1 MMIQDRTFAAVVKNR
16 NFFVLWMAQI
26 LSQTAQN
33 GIHFVQIILIET
45 LTSSTAH
52 MAVMILS
59 FSLPAVILSSIA
71 GIAVDRLSNKLV
83 MLGSNA
89 IRVLT
94 VATYI
99 VVIDR
104 LGGWSLLMVIY
115 AVTFISSAIGQFFAP
130 AEATT
135 IPLLVGEERL
145 LTANAL
151 FNLTLIA
158 TQVVGLVIVAPL
170 SVKILGIKGSF
181 AIVAL
186 MYLVASVLLSRIPRD
201 KPRLVV
207 RSGASILKTAWEELR
222 EGWRYVASK
231 RSILIALSQL
241 TMTTTLLLMMAM
253 IAPGY
258 STRVLG
264 MRPED
269 AIFVFAPAGVGMLA
283 NTFIV
288 GRFGYRF
295 RREVMS
301 SIGFSAM
308 VLSLLGFGLAG
319 FDLPIWATI
328 PKVPAIMAL
337 SLTLGAEISMVV
349 IPSETLL
356 QEKSPPE
363 LRGRVIAVYFLL
375 ANVVAIPIMLMVGTM
390 ADRIG
395 IPEVVMGVVFC
406 LTIIAAVTT
415 YQAFRFRGARGGLFD
430 AGTAIEYYSHIDDE

>member
-1 MMIQDRTFAAVVKNR
+1 MTQDRTFVGVVRNR

-33 GIHFVQIILIET
+33 GIHFVQLVLIET
-45 LTSSTAH
+45 LTRSTAH

-59 FSLPAVILSSIA
+59 FSLPAVLLSSVA
-71 GIAVDRLSNKLV
+71 GIAVDRLSNKV
-83 MLGSNA
+83 IMLASNG

-99 VVIDR
+99 VVLDR
-104 LGGWSLLMVIY
+104 LEGWSLLMVIY
-115 AVTFISSAIGQFFAP
+115 AVTFISSGIGQFFAP

-151 FNLTLIA
+151 FNLTLIG
-158 TQVVGLVIVAPL
+158 TQVIGLVIVAPL
-170 SVKILGIKGSF
+170 TVKVLGIKGAFST
-181 AIVAL
+181 VAL
-186 MYLVASVLLSRIPRD
+186 MYLVATLLVSRIPRD

-207 RSGASILKTAWEELR
+207 ESGASILKTVWEELR
-222 EGWRYVASK
+222 EGWRYVAGK
-231 RSILIALSQL
+231 RPIRIALSQL

-258 STRVLG
+258 ATRVLG
-264 MRPED
+264 MLPED

-283 NTFIV
+283 NAFLV

-301 SIGFSAM
+301 SLGFSAM
-308 VLSLLGFGLAG
+308 VVTLLGFGLAG
-319 FDLPIWATI
+319 FDLPLWSSI
-328 PKVPAIMAL
+328 PKVPTVMLL
-337 SLTLGAEISMVV
+337 SLTLGAEMSLVV

-375 ANVVAIPIMLMVGTM
+375 ANMVAIPIMLVVGTL
-390 ADRIG
+390 ADQLG
-395 IPEVVMGVVFC
+395 IAQVVMGVVVI
-406 LTIIAAVTT
+406 LMVIAATTT
-415 YQAFRFRGARGGLFD
+415 YQAFRLRTVDGGIFD
-430 AGTAIEYYSHIDDE
+430 AGAAIEYYSHSGDE

>member
-1 MMIQDRTFAAVVKNR
+1 MVQDRTFTAVVKNR

-33 GIHFVQIILIET
+33 GIHFVQIVLIET
-45 LTSSTAH
+45 LTRSTAH

-59 FSLPAVILSSIA
+59 FSLPAVILSSVA
-71 GIAVDRLSNKLV
+71 GIVVDRLSNKLV
-83 MLGSNA
+83 MLASNG

-99 VVIDR
+99 VVLDR
-104 LGGWSLLMVIY
+104 LGGWSLLLVIY

-151 FNLTLIA
+151 FNLTLIG
-158 TQVVGLVIVAPL
+158 TQVVGLVILAPL
-170 SVKILGIKGSF
+170 TVKVLGIKGSF
-181 AIVAL
+181 AIVAF
-186 MYLVASVLLSRIPRD
+186 MYLVASLLLSRIPRD

-207 RSGASILKTAWEELR
+207 QAGASMLKTAWEELR
-222 EGWRYVASK
+222 EGWRYVAGK
-231 RSILIALSQL
+231 RSIIIALSQL
-241 TMTTTLLLMMAM
+241 AMTTTLLMMMAM
-253 IAPGY
+253 VAPGY

-264 MRPED
+264 MLPED
-269 AIFVFAPAGVGMLA
+269 AIFVFAPAGLGMLV
-283 NTFIV
+283 NTFLV

-301 SIGFSAM
+301 SVGFSAM
-308 VLSLLGFGLAG
+308 AVTMLGFGVAG
-319 FDLPIWATI
+319 FDLPLWATI
-328 PKVPAIMAL
+328 PKMPVIMAL
-337 SLTLGAEISMVV
+337 SVTLGAEISLVV
-349 IPSETLL
+349 IPAETLL

-375 ANVVAIPIMLMVGTM
+375 ANVVAIPIMLFVGSA
-390 ADRIG
+390 ADRLG
-395 IPEVVMGVVFC
+395 IPQVILGVVFF
-406 LTIIAAVTT
+406 LTIVAAVTT
-415 YQAFRFRGARGGLFD
+415 YEAFRFRGIEGGLFED
-430 AGTAIEYYSHIDDE
+430 GTAIEYYSHTDDE

>member
-1 MMIQDRTFAAVVKNR
+1 MTVQDRTFTAVVKNR

-33 GIHFVQIILIET
+33 GIHFVQIVLIET
-45 LTSSTAH
+45 LTRSTAH

-59 FSLPAVILSSIA
+59 FSLPAVILSSVA
-71 GIAVDRLSNKLV
+71 GIVVDRLSNKLV
-83 MLGSNA
+83 MLASNG

-99 VVIDR
+99 LVLDR
-104 LGGWSLLMVIY
+104 LGGWSLLLVIY

-151 FNLTLIA
+151 FNLTLIG
-158 TQVVGLVIVAPL
+158 TQVVGLVILAPL
-170 SVKILGIKGSF
+170 TVKVLGIKGSF
-181 AIVAL
+181 AIVAF
-186 MYLVASVLLSRIPRD
+186 MYLVASLLLSRIPRD

-207 RSGASILKTAWEELR
+207 QAGASMLKTAWEELR
-222 EGWRYVASK
+222 EGWRYVAGK
-231 RSILIALSQL
+231 RSIIIALSQL
-241 TMTTTLLLMMAM
+241 VMTTTLLMMMAM
-253 IAPGY
+253 VAPGY

-264 MRPED
+264 MLPED
-269 AIFVFAPAGVGMLA
+269 AIFVFAPAGVGMLI
-283 NTFIV
+283 NTFLV

-301 SIGFSAM
+301 SVGFSAM
-308 VLSLLGFGLAG
+308 AVTMLGFGAAG
-319 FDLPIWATI
+319 FDLPLWATI

-337 SLTLGAEISMVV
+337 SVTLGAEISLVV
-349 IPSETLL
+349 IPAETLL

-375 ANVVAIPIMLMVGTM
+375 ANVVAIPIMLVVGTA
-390 ADRIG
+390 ADRVG
-395 IPEVVMGVVFC
+395 IPQVVLGVVFF
-406 LTIIAAVTT
+406 LTVVAAGTT
-415 YQAFRFRGARGGLFD
+415 YEAFRFRGIKGGLYEE
-430 AGTAIEYYSHIDDE
+430 GTAIEYYSRSNGE

>member
-430 AGTAIEYYSHIDDE
+430 AGAAIEYYSHIDDE

>member
-1 MMIQDRTFAAVVKNR
+1 
-16 NFFVLWMAQI
+16 
-26 LSQTAQN
+26 
-33 GIHFVQIILIET
+33 
-45 LTSSTAH
+45 
-52 MAVMILS
+52 
-59 FSLPAVILSSIA
+59 
-71 GIAVDRLSNKLV
+71 

-395 IPEVVMGVVFC
+395 IPEVLMGVVFC

>member
-1 MMIQDRTFAAVVKNR
+1 MTQDRSFAAVVRNR
-16 NFFVLWMAQI
+16 DFFTLWMAQI
-26 LSQTAQN
+26 ISQTAQN
-33 GIHFVQIILIET
+33 GIHFVQIVLIET
-45 LTSSTAH
+45 LTRSTAH
-52 MAVMILS
+52 MAIVILS
-59 FSLPAVILSSIA
+59 FSLPAVLLSSVA

-83 MLGSNA
+83 MLASNA

-99 VVIDR
+99 VVLDR
-104 LGGWSLLMVIY
+104 LEGWTLLMVIY
-115 AVTFISSAIGQFFAP
+115 AVTFVSSAIGQFFAP

-151 FNLTLIA
+151 FNLTLIG

-170 SVKILGIKGSF
+170 TVKVLGMKGAF
-181 AIVAL
+181 ATVAL
-186 MYLVASVLLSRIPRD
+186 MYLIASALISRIPRD
-201 KPRLVV
+201 NPKLVV
-207 RSGASILKTAWEELR
+207 ESGASMLKTVWEELR

-231 RSILIALSQL
+231 RSILVALSQL

-258 STRVLG
+258 ATRVLG
-264 MRPED
+264 MQPED

-283 NTFIV
+283 STFLI
-288 GRFGYRF
+288 GRYGYGF

-301 SIGFSAM
+301 SVGFAAM
-308 VLSLLGFGLAG
+308 VITLFGFGLAG
-319 FDLPIWATI
+319 FDLPLWSMI
-328 PKVPAIMAL
+328 PKVPTIML
-337 SLTLGAEISMVV
+337 VSLTLGAEISMVA

-375 ANVVAIPIMLMVGTM
+375 ANLVAIPIMLMVGTV
-390 ADRIG
+390 ADQIG
-395 IPEVVMGVVFC
+395 IAQVIMGVVLF
-406 LTIIAAVTT
+406 LTVIAATTT
-415 YQAFRFRGARGGLFD
+415 YQAFKFREVAGGIFE
-430 AGTAIEYYSHIDDE
+430 AGTAIEYYSHSGDE

>member
-1 MMIQDRTFAAVVKNR
+1 MIQDRTFATVVKNR

-45 LTSSTAH
+45 LTRSTAH

-94 VATYI
+94 VAAYI
-99 VVIDR
+99 VVLDR
-104 LGGWSLLMVIY
+104 LGGWSLLLVIY
-115 AVTFISSAIGQFFAP
+115 AVTFISSAVGQFFAP

-135 IPLLVGEERL
+135 IPMLVGEERL

-151 FNLTLIA
+151 FNLTLIG

-170 SVKILGIKGSF
+170 TVKILGIKGSF
-181 AIVAL
+181 ATVAV
-186 MYLVASVLLSRIPRD
+186 MYLLASLLLSRIPRD

-207 RSGASILKTAWEELR
+207 KAGASMLKTAWEELR

-264 MRPED
+264 MLPED

-283 NTFIV
+283 NTFLV

-301 SIGFSAM
+301 SVGFSAM
-308 VLSLLGFGLAG
+308 VVTLLGFGLAG
-319 FDLPIWATI
+319 FDLPLWAVI

-349 IPSETLL
+349 IPAETLL

-375 ANVVAIPIMLMVGTM
+375 ANLVAIPIMLMVGTM

-395 IPEVVMGVVFC
+395 IPQVVMGVVFC

-415 YQAFRFRGARGGLFD
+415 HQAFGFRGGRGGLLD
-430 AGTAIEYYSHIDDE
+430 AGAAIEYYSHTDDE

>member
-395 IPEVVMGVVFC
+395 IPEVLMGVVFC

>member
-1 MMIQDRTFAAVVKNR
+1 MVQDRTFASVVKNR

-33 GIHFVQIILIET
+33 GIHFVQIVLIET
-45 LTSSTAH
+45 LTRSTTH

-59 FSLPAVILSSIA
+59 FSLPAVILSSVA

-94 VATYI
+94 VVTYI
-99 VVIDR
+99 VVLDR
-104 LGGWSLLMVIY
+104 LGGWSLLLVIY
-115 AVTFISSAIGQFFAP
+115 GVTFVSSAIGQFFAP

-170 SVKILGIKGSF
+170 TVKMLGIKGAF
-181 AIVAL
+181 GTVAL
-186 MYLVASVLLSRIPRD
+186 MYLVASLLLSRIPRD

-207 RSGASILKTAWEELR
+207 EAGASLLKTVWDELR

-231 RSILIALSQL
+231 RSILVALSQL
-241 TMTTTLLLMMAM
+241 TMTTTLLMMMAM

-258 STRVLG
+258 ATRVLG
-264 MRPED
+264 MLPED

-283 NTFIV
+283 NTFLI

-301 SIGFSAM
+301 SLGFSGM
-308 VLSLLGFGLAG
+308 VFTLMGFALAG
-319 FDLPIWATI
+319 FNLPIWQTI
-328 PKVPAIMAL
+328 GKLPTVMAF
-337 SLTLGAEISMVV
+337 SLLLGAEIALVV

-375 ANVVAIPIMLMVGTM
+375 ANIVAIPIMLMVGTI
-390 ADRIG
+390 ADQVG
-395 IPEVVMGVVFC
+395 IPSVILGVAFV
-406 LTIIAAVTT
+406 LMAIAAVTSF
-415 YQAFRFRGARGGLFD
+415 QAFKYRDVEGGLLG
-430 AGTAIEYYSHIDDE
+430 AGGAIEYYAHAEDE

>member
-1 MMIQDRTFAAVVKNR
+1 MIQDRTFATVVKNR

-59 FSLPAVILSSIA
+59 FSLPAVILSSVA

-99 VVIDR
+99 VVLDR

-151 FNLTLIA
+151 FNLTLIG

-170 SVKILGIKGSF
+170 TVKILGIKGSF
-181 AIVAL
+181 ATVAL
-186 MYLVASVLLSRIPRD
+186 MYLAASLLLSRIPRD

-207 RSGASILKTAWEELR
+207 KAGASMLKTAWEELR

-264 MRPED
+264 MAPED

-283 NTFIV
+283 NTFLV

-295 RREVMS
+295 RREVLS
-301 SIGFSAM
+301 SLGFSAM
-308 VLSLLGFGLAG
+308 VVTLLGFGLAG
-319 FDLPIWATI
+319 FDLPIWGAI

-375 ANVVAIPIMLMVGTM
+375 ANVVAIPIMLMVGTV

-395 IPEVVMGVVFC
+395 IPQVVMGVVFF

-415 YQAFRFRGARGGLFD
+415 HQAFKFRGARGGLFD
-430 AGTAIEYYSHIDDE
+430 ADAAIEYYSHTDDE

>member
-1 MMIQDRTFAAVVKNR
+1 MMIQDRTFSTVVKNR

-59 FSLPAVILSSIA
+59 FSLPAVILSSVA
-71 GIAVDRLSNKLV
+71 GIAVDRLSNKVV

-99 VVIDR
+99 VVLDR
-104 LGGWSLLMVIY
+104 LGGWSLLLVIY
-115 AVTFISSAIGQFFAP
+115 AVTFISSAVGQFFAP

-151 FNLTLIA
+151 FNLTLIT

-181 AIVAL
+181 ATVAV
-186 MYLVASVLLSRIPRD
+186 MYLLASLLLSRIPRD

-207 RSGASILKTAWEELR
+207 EAGASLLKTAWEELR
-222 EGWRYVASK
+222 EGWRYVAGK

-283 NTFIV
+283 NTFLV
-288 GRFGYRF
+288 GRYGYRF
-295 RREVMS
+295 RREMLS
-301 SIGFSAM
+301 SLGFSAM
-308 VLSLLGFGLAG
+308 VVSLLGFGLAG
-319 FDLPIWATI
+319 FDLPLWAAI
-328 PKVPAIMAL
+328 PRVPAIMVL

-375 ANVVAIPIMLMVGTM
+375 ANIVAIPIMLMVGTV

-395 IPEVVMGVVFC
+395 IPQVVMGVVFC
-406 LTIIAAVTT
+406 LTIVAAVTT
-415 YQAFRFRGARGGLFD
+415 HQALRFRGGRGGLLD
-430 AGTAIEYYSHIDDE
+430 AGAAIEYYSHTDDE

>member
-1 MMIQDRTFAAVVKNR
+1 MMVHDRTFAAVVKNR

-45 LTSSTAH
+45 LTRSTAH

-71 GIAVDRLSNKLV
+71 GIVVDRLSNKQV
-83 MLGSNA
+83 MLASNG

-99 VVIDR
+99 VVLDR
-104 LGGWSLLMVIY
+104 LGGWSLLVVIY

-151 FNLTLIA
+151 FNLTLIG
-158 TQVVGLVIVAPL
+158 TQVVGLVVLAPL
-170 SVKILGIKGSF
+170 TVKLLGIKGSF
-181 AIVAL
+181 GVVAV
-186 MYLVASVLLSRIPRD
+186 MYLVASLLLSRIPRD

-207 RSGASILKTAWEELR
+207 EAGASMLRTAWEELR
-222 EGWRYVASK
+222 EGWQYVAST
-231 RSILIALSQL
+231 RAIIIALSQL
-241 TMTTTLLLMMAM
+241 TMTTTLLMMMAM
-253 IAPGY
+253 VAPGY
-258 STRVLG
+258 ATRVLG
-264 MRPED
+264 MMPED
-269 AIFVFAPAGVGMLA
+269 AVFVFAPAGVGMLA
-283 NTFIV
+283 NTFLV

-295 RREVMS
+295 RREMMS
-301 SIGFSAM
+301 SLGFSAM
-308 VLSLLGFGLAG
+308 VVTVFGLGLAG
-319 FDLPIWATI
+319 FDLALWTVI

-337 SLTLGAEISMVV
+337 SLTLGAEISLVV
-349 IPSETLL
+349 IPAETLL

-363 LRGRVIAVYFLL
+363 LRGRVIAVYFLM
-375 ANVVAIPIMLMVGTM
+375 ANLVAIPIMLTVGTM
-390 ADRIG
+390 ADQIG
-395 IPEVVMGVVFC
+395 IPEVVMGVAFC

-415 YQAFRFRGARGGLFD
+415 YQAFRFRGQAGGILEN
-430 AGTAIEYYSHIDDE
+430 GTAIEYYSHTEND

>member
-1 MMIQDRTFAAVVKNR
+1 MMVQDRTFTAVIKNR

-33 GIHFVQIILIET
+33 GIHFVQIVLIET
-45 LTSSTAH
+45 LTRSTAH

-59 FSLPAVILSSIA
+59 FSLPAVILSSVA
-71 GIAVDRLSNKLV
+71 GIVVDRLSNKLV
-83 MLGSNA
+83 MLASNG

-94 VATYI
+94 VAIYI
-99 VVIDR
+99 VVLDR
-104 LGGWSLLMVIY
+104 LGGWSLLLVIY

-151 FNLTLIA
+151 FNLTLIG
-158 TQVVGLVIVAPL
+158 TQVVGLVILAPL
-170 SVKILGIKGSF
+170 TVKLLGIKGSF
-181 AIVAL
+181 AIVAF
-186 MYLVASVLLSRIPRD
+186 MYLVASLLLSRMPRD

-207 RSGASILKTAWEELR
+207 HAGASMLKTAWEELR
-222 EGWRYVASK
+222 EGWRYVAGK
-231 RSILIALSQL
+231 RSIIIALSQL
-241 TMTTTLLLMMAM
+241 TMTTTLLMMMAM
-253 IAPGY
+253 VAPGY

-269 AIFVFAPAGVGMLA
+269 AVFVFAPAGIGMLV
-283 NTFIV
+283 NTFLV

-301 SIGFSAM
+301 SVGFSAM
-308 VLSLLGFGLAG
+308 AITMLGFGVAG
-319 FDLPIWATI
+319 FDLPLWATI
-328 PKVPAIMAL
+328 PKMPVVMGL
-337 SLTLGAEISMVV
+337 SMTLGAEISLVV
-349 IPSETLL
+349 IPAETLL

-375 ANVVAIPIMLMVGTM
+375 ANVVAIPIMLLVGTA
-390 ADRIG
+390 ADRAG
-395 IPEVVMGVVFC
+395 IPQVILGVVFF
-406 LTIIAAVTT
+406 LTIVAAVTT
-415 YQAFRFRGARGGLFD
+415 YEALRFRGTKGGLFED
-430 AGTAIEYYSHIDDE
+430 GAAIEYYARTNGE

>member
-1 MMIQDRTFAAVVKNR
+1 MMIQDRTFATVVKNR

-45 LTSSTAH
+45 LTRSTAH

-59 FSLPAVILSSIA
+59 FSLPAVILSSVA

-99 VVIDR
+99 VVLDR
-104 LGGWSLLMVIY
+104 LGGWSLLLVIY
-115 AVTFISSAIGQFFAP
+115 AVTFISSAVGQFFAP

-151 FNLTLIA
+151 FNLTLIG

-170 SVKILGIKGSF
+170 TVKILGIKGSF
-181 AIVAL
+181 ATVAV
-186 MYLVASVLLSRIPRD
+186 MYLLASLLLSRIPRD

-207 RSGASILKTAWEELR
+207 KAGASMLKTAWEELR

-231 RSILIALSQL
+231 RSIVIALSQL

-264 MRPED
+264 MLPED

-283 NTFIV
+283 NTFLV

-295 RREVMS
+295 RREVLS
-301 SIGFSAM
+301 SVGFSAM
-308 VLSLLGFGLAG
+308 VVTLLGFGLAG
-319 FDLPIWATI
+319 FDLPLWATI

-363 LRGRVIAVYFLL
+363 LRGRVIAAYFLL
-375 ANVVAIPIMLMVGTM
+375 ANLVAIPIMLMVGTV

-395 IPEVVMGVVFC
+395 IPQVLMGVVFC

-415 YQAFRFRGARGGLFD
+415 HQAFRFRGGRGGLLD
-430 AGTAIEYYSHIDDE
+430 ASAAIEYYSHTDDE